1 MKIPEL
7 LAPAGDYQTL
17 IAVCNAGA
25 DAVYAAGNL
34 YGARAYA
41 PNFSEEELLSGMEY
55 LHLHGKKLYLTVNT
69 LLKDR
74 EIDSLYAYL
83 LPLYQEGL
91 DAVIVQDA
99 GVFTYLRDQFP
110 HLPVHISTQAAV
122 MGEDGLRFF
131 AELGAKRVV
140 LPRELS
146 LEEISA
152 LKEKSPVELEIFAHG
167 ALCYC
172 YSGLCF
178 YSSLIGG
185 RSGNRGKCAQP
196 CRLECTIGGRKRDWL
211 SLKDLSALPV
221 LENICQAGV
230 DSIKIEGRMKQ
241 AAYAAGVTGIYRK
254 YLDMLQDSRYPGR
267 PAAEDLLAL
276 EQLYRRRGFDTGYL
290 YRHNGPEML
299 SDSPRK
305 TVETQNPD
313 LTDLTEHK
321 RPVQLT
327 GRFYK
332 GQPAALQVTNGR
344 GTDITVYGAVCA
356 PAKNQPLSISQIREK
371 LQKTGDFPYRADSV
385 EIEADHDIFMPVS
398 ALNALRRDA
407 LQQFRA
413 AEKKP
418 YFRAAPEKK
427 DIPSCEELSAR
438 KESLNPRLTASVLS
452 VAQAEALLVCP
463 QITRIYLPL
472 DLFLQDR
479 TQADRLCASIR
490 KQQKEVFCALPAVF
504 RSPLRS
510 KLQTLYPV
518 LDKVFDGFL
527 VKNTDELM
535 FLHDF
540 HPEKPCVADFTVY
553 CMNRASLGL
562 FREYCSQLT
571 APIELNRHELKQ
583 MDLSASELVV
593 YGRYPMMYTANC
605 LLKNTDRCRKN
616 GGMLS
621 FRDRKN
627 MELYAKA
634 DCLACYNTIYN
645 AKILSLSDRTGQL
658 QELHA
663 ASYRLMFTAEAPAEL
678 PAVLDAFAK
687 GTAIPKNPQDYT
699 RGHFDRGVE

>member
-25 DAVYAAGNL
+25 DAVYAAGYL

-55 LHLHGKKLYLTVNT
+55 LHLQGKKLYLTVNT

-74 EIDSLYAYL
+74 EIDSLYACL

-99 GVFTYLRDQFP
+99 GVFAYLRDQFP
-110 HLPVHISTQAAV
+110 QLPVHISTQAAV

-146 LEEISA
+146 LKEISA

-196 CRLECTIGGRKRDWL
+196 CRLECTIGGKKKEWL
-211 SLKDLSALPV
+211 SLKDLSALPI
-221 LENICQAGV
+221 LENICHAGV
-230 DSIKIEGRMKQ
+230 DSVKIEGRMKQ

-254 YLDMLQDSRYPGR
+254 YLDMLQEGRYPGK
-267 PAAEDLLAL
+267 PAEEDLLTL
-276 EQLYRRRGFDTGYL
+276 EQLYRRRGFDTGYF
-290 YRHNGPEML
+290 YRHNGPDML

-305 TVETQNPD
+305 TAEVQCPD
-313 LTDLTEHK
+313 PSDLTEHK
-321 RPVQLT
+321 RPVQMT
-327 GRFYK
+327 GRFFK
-332 GQPAALQVTNGR
+332 GQPAALQVSNGR
-344 GTDITVYGAVCA
+344 GVDITVYGAVCA
-356 PAKNQPLSISQIREK
+356 PAKNQPLSLSQIKEK
-371 LQKTGDFPYRADSV
+371 LQKTGNFPYMADSL
-385 EIEADHDIFMPVS
+385 EIEADPDIFLTVS
-398 ALNALRRDA
+398 ALNSLRRDA

-413 AEKKP
+413 VEKKP
-418 YFRAAPEKK
+418 FFRLAPEKK
-427 DIPSCEELSAR
+427 EIPSSGETSVKKNA
-438 KESLNPRLTASVLS
+438 SNPCFTASVLS
-452 VAQAEALLVCP
+452 FTQAEALLDYP
-463 QITRIYLPL
+463 QIGRIYLPL

-479 TQADRLCASIR
+479 PQADWICEAIR
-490 KQQKEVFCALPAVF
+490 KHKKEVFCALPAVF
-504 RSPLRS
+504 RTSLRN

-518 LDKVFDGFL
+518 LNETFDGFL

-540 HPEKPCVADFTVY
+540 HPEKPCIADFTVY
-553 CMNRASLGL
+553 CMNRAAMRL
-562 FREYCSQLT
+562 FHGYCSQLT
-571 APIELNRHELKQ
+571 APVELNRHELKQ
-583 MDLSASELVV
+583 MDLSAAELVV

-616 GGMLS
+616 GGMLA

-658 QELHA
+658 QALHA
-663 ASYRLMFTAEAPAEL
+663 ASYRLMFTTETPAEL
-678 PAVLDAFAK
+678 PAVLDAFVRGA
-687 GTAIPKNPQDYT
+687 AIPKNPQNYT